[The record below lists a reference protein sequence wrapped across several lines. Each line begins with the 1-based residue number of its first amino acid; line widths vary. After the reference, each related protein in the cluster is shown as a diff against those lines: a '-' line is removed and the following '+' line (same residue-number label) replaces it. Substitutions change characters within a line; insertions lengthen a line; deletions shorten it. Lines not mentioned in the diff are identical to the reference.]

1 MATLRQ
7 IQETLSQSSGAQF
20 LYQPV
25 IDRALREQKRNITA
39 TRMLFPR
46 KTWDVPKY
54 QFNQRTNYP
63 SAQATVEAPPTSGT
77 GSVAA
82 TSSTYSQVSFD
93 IKHWQSQL
101 DLAEFSIQTAR
112 LNGDLMQLELE
123 GAAQNAAW
131 LEETFNFYG
140 SAGATLNTYR
150 PAWDGVDLL
159 MSPSNKFNAAS
170 APSFALLD
178 ALYDSVKRR
187 KAASLSGLDYAYV
200 MSPEMLSS
208 FSRQFNQ
215 DLRYMGQATV
225 YPRDDRGLMNGV
237 ITDNKNYV
245 DAGIQVATYRGVPL
259 IESTFIASLGQMGT
273 VSASATGS
281 DGVISAGTY
290 YYYVEVVTDLGIS
303 LACAE
308 VGPVSVSATNHVAL
322 TWTAPSIVDDEGNTR
337 TNLFYRIH
345 RTLKD
350 AAPGT
355 ETLYAVVAAKN
366 TTEGTVTG
374 FTDLGSILD
383 PSTDNTLYAVTVAS
397 SGSEAIADGKTTP
410 RVNPTGHIAQ
420 DIWLLPRDPDV
431 LCVPVVNEMKTTI
444 LAQVNARTRQVALTG
459 DQVLAV
465 RGPRFMAKAGNVYP
479 D

>member
-7 IQETLSQSSGAQF
+7 IQETLSQTTGAQY

-46 KTWDVPKY
+46 KTWGVPKY
-54 QFNQRTNYP
+54 EFNQRTNYP
-63 SAQATVEAPPTSGT
+63 SAQATTEAPPTSGT

-93 IKHWQSQL
+93 VKHWQSQL

-112 LNGDLMQLELE
+112 LNGDLMQLELD
-123 GAAQNAAW
+123 GASQNAVW

-140 SAGATLNTYR
+140 SAGGTLNTKR
-150 PAWDGVDLL
+150 PQWDGVDML
-159 MSPSNKFNAAS
+159 MSTLNKFNAAS
-170 APSFALLD
+170 APTFALMD

-187 KAASLSGLDYAYV
+187 KAASLSGLDYAFI
-200 MSPEMLSS
+200 MSSEMLSS

-215 DLRYMGQATV
+215 DQRWMGRAVV

-237 ITDNKNYV
+237 IVDNKNYI
-245 DAGIQVATYRGVPL
+245 DAGIEVATYRGVPL
-259 IESTFIASLGQMGT
+259 IESTFITSLGQMST

-281 DGVISAGTY
+281 DGVISAGDY
-290 YYYVEVVTDLGIS
+290 SYVVEVVTDLGIS

-308 VGPVSVSATNHVAL
+308 VSVSVSATNHVAL
-322 TWTAPSIVDDEGNTR
+322 SWTAPTIVDDEGNTR
-337 TNLFYRIH
+337 TNLLYRIH
-345 RTLKD
+345 RTLKN
-350 AAPGT
+350 AAVGT
-355 ETLYAVVAAKN
+355 ETLYAVISAVNNSEVA
-366 TTEGTVTG
+366 VTSWNDTG
-374 FTDLGSILD
+374 AILD
-383 PSTDNTLYAVTVAS
+383 PSSDDTLYAVTVAS
-397 SGSEAIADGKTTP
+397 SGSEAVADGKTTP

-431 LCVPVVNEMKTTI
+431 LVVPVVNEMKTTI

-465 RGPRFMAKAGNVYP
+465 RGPRFMAKAGNVWP